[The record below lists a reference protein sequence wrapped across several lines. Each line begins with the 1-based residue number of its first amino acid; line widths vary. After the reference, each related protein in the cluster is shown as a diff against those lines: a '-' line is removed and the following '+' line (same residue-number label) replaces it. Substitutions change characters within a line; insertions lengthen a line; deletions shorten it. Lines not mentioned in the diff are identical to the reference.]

1 MNAIMEILRSKIE
14 VPVAVGVIGW
24 GGLALLAGQVIR
36 ETVDEVRDWRARR
49 KRKPY
54 RPRQIGTCVTG
65 KQACDDCLLGD
76 GYCRKE
82 IER

>member
-1 MNAIMEILRSKIE
+1 MNAIMEVLRATME
-14 VPVAVGVIGW
+14 VPVAVGIIGW
-24 GGLALLAGQVIR
+24 GGLALLVGQVIR
-36 ETVDEVRDWRARR
+36 ASAEEVRDWLARR

-82 IER
+82 MER